1 MTGPGTVTSA
11 DTASSAAGSWSFGRP
26 NPGKELYIDTPA
38 GRFARLPVFS
48 HLVTANDDIVAVV
61 REHASPYLEP
71 GDTLAISEKIVA
83 ICEGRS
89 YPLAGIRPSR
99 LASWLSK
106 FVQKTPHG
114 IGIGSPWTMEFALRE
129 AGVPRIFLAAFASAV
144 TKPFGVKGIFYRI
157 AGPRVAAIDGP
168 TDGTIPPYNRCV
180 TLGPS
185 DPGKSAVAISAA
197 LGGQAV
203 AIIDANDLGVNIL
216 GAAAVDPALVAQA
229 FSDNP
234 LGQGE
239 EQTPM
244 AVLRRVGRI
253 PAGRG
258 EGRCTGEHINHKA

>member
-71 GDTLAISEKIVA
+71 GDILAISEKIVA

-129 AGVPRIFLAAFASAV
+129 AGVPIGKGTGKRDQQLAQAAFQAWRAETGLPSAHLSVLAACSV
-144 TKPFGVKGIFYRI
+144 GV
-157 AGPRVAAIDGP
+157 VH
-168 TDGTIPPYNRCV
+168 
-180 TLGPS
+180 
-185 DPGKSAVAISAA
+185 
-197 LGGQAV
+197 
-203 AIIDANDLGVNIL
+203 
-216 GAAAVDPALVAQA
+216 
-229 FSDNP
+229 
-234 LGQGE
+234 
-239 EQTPM
+239 
-244 AVLRRVGRI
+244 
-253 PAGRG
+253 G
-258 EGRCTGEHINHKA
+258 EGHETT